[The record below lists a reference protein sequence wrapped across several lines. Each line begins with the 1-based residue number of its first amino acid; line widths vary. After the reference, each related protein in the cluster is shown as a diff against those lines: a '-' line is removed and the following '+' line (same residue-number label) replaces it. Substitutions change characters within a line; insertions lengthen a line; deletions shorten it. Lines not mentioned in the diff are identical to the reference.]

1 MVSVGAQGGSAS
13 RCEGGDGRG
22 AAQIVVETRGGGT
35 GGRSGAP
42 GASCWQTVHLPLM
55 AVRPVTVG
63 AGSVV
68 WVSESHLG
76 RALVALRRFPM
87 RFLKILFST
96 R

>member
-68 WVSESHLG
+68 WV
-76 RALVALRRFPM
+76 RAMVALRRFPM